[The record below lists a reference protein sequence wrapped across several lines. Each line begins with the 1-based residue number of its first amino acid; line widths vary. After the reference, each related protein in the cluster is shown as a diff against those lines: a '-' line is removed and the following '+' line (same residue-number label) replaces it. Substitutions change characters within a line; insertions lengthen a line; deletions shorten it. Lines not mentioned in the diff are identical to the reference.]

1 MPKQIQVAPKHPG
14 QILYIPHVES
24 RASTTGARVNTI
36 VSPPGGFFTNA
47 EIEQVSIDYWYYCSN
62 HLFWLINIPIL

>member
-47 EIEQVSIDYWYYCSN
+47 EIEQVSIDYW
-62 HLFWLINIPIL
+62 